1 MSVTGRESFSTST
14 ETGRHGSYPR
24 ADIRLCCGSIRLC
37 CGSIRCCCRIIGLFC
52 GNLGSFSNQYSC
64 TTRKAIL
71 AQQSLNDWERTY
83 SLLIVKNTFCDW
95 TCAVM
100 YLDMFAASSA
110 WLREN
115 MFCNMKWC
123 AGSSSHKISLANEIH
138 KKRHLLQKSADALE
152 CLL

>member
-71 AQQSLNDWERTY
+71 AQQSLND
-83 SLLIVKNTFCDW
+83 
-95 TCAVM
+95 
-100 YLDMFAASSA
+100 
-110 WLREN
+110 
-115 MFCNMKWC
+115 
-123 AGSSSHKISLANEIH
+123 
-138 KKRHLLQKSADALE
+138 
-152 CLL
+152 